1 MYGYCQQLE
10 MPTTPG
16 IKWVKENTSGIFRKK
31 IMSSNHSFSCQQW
44 LEWRQET
51 DSFLL
56 NKSGKRS
63 HIQMQY
69 FRGEVKLFNS
79 KTQDFSWPVDGYAES
94 DQGSKIYEFL
104 GDRYHAGCPRCN
116 PDEFDETWERKKS
129 DMKKMGYE
137 IEYIWECE
145 WLQMKRLVTEIP
157 TPRFPNI
164 LKPTGNESEILNGI
178 KEGHLFGFLLCD
190 LYSPEHVIE
199 KWQNFPLVV
208 KRETIT
214 ESYLSE
220 EMRNQVQKEYGDL
233 KSFKRTTLIQCF
245 NDENHLLFSP
255 LAIFYMEEGLEIKN
269 IKMFIQYRPDTCLKP
284 FIDTVTKMRV
294 EAEYENK
301 PLKGST
307 AKIFGNSGY
316 GAVV

>member
-1 MYGYCQQLE
+1 M
-10 MPTTPG
+10 
-16 IKWVKENTSGIFRKK
+16 
-31 IMSSNHSFSCQQW
+31 
-44 LEWRQET
+44 
-51 DSFLL
+51 
-56 NKSGKRS
+56 
-63 HIQMQY
+63 
-69 FRGEVKLFNS
+69 
-79 KTQDFSWPVDGYAES
+79 
-94 DQGSKIYEFL
+94 
-104 GDRYHAGCPRCN
+104 
-116 PDEFDETWERKKS
+116 
-129 DMKKMGYE
+129 
-137 IEYIWECE
+137 
-145 WLQMKRLVTEIP
+145 
-157 TPRFPNI
+157 
-164 LKPTGNESEILNGI
+164 
-178 KEGHLFGFLLCD
+178 
-190 LYSPEHVIE
+190 IE